1 MTDQKALDG
10 ALLKGATTI
19 EQSQSDIESTLKN
32 LESKLSGIGSSWQG
46 EAAVA
51 FQNVMAEWQTEA
63 GKVTSALT
71 ELHTALRSSDSASQA
86 NEAEQSAAL
95 NKYKVRYSP

>member
-46 EAAVA
+46 EAAVVIPERHGGVADRGRQGYVGSHRAAHRAA
-51 FQNVMAEWQTEA
+51 FV
-63 GKVTSALT
+63 
-71 ELHTALRSSDSASQA
+71 
-86 NEAEQSAAL
+86 
-95 NKYKVRYSP
+95 

>member
-32 LESKLSGIGSSWQG
+32 LESKLSGYRQFVAGRSGCRIPERHGGVADRGRQGYVGSHR
-46 EAAVA
+46 AAHRAA
-51 FQNVMAEWQTEA
+51 FV
-63 GKVTSALT
+63 
-71 ELHTALRSSDSASQA
+71 
-86 NEAEQSAAL
+86 
-95 NKYKVRYSP
+95 

>member
-32 LESKLSGIGSSWQG
+32 L
-46 EAAVA
+46 
-51 FQNVMAEWQTEA
+51 WQTEA

-95 NKYKVRYSP
+95 NKYKVRYGL

>member
-32 LESKLSGIGSSWQG
+32 LESKLSGIGS
-46 EAAVA
+46 
-51 FQNVMAEWQTEA
+51 
-63 GKVTSALT
+63 
-71 ELHTALRSSDSASQA
+71 
-86 NEAEQSAAL
+86 
-95 NKYKVRYSP
+95 

>member
-63 GKVTSALT
+63 GKVTLT

-95 NKYKVRYSP
+95 NKYKVRYGL